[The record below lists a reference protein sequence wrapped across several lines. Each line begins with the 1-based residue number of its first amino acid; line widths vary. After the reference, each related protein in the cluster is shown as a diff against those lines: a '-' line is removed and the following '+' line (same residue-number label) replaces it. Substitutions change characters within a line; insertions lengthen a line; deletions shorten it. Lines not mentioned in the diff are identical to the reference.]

1 MKLLNLNKYF
11 YLFIF
16 ILILINPL
24 SAEDAV
30 DIWKKKK
37 VEEKKQ
43 DIPLGSQIDENNKET
58 KIKFDKVDSSLG
70 NIKITEDFEKNE
82 TVKPIYGIF
91 DPEENNFSLN
101 MWSETDGNEIKN
113 AFKRINNIN
122 LSNSAEE
129 IFVNTIM
136 TYSYLPAK
144 NISEKEFLNLKI
156 DWLIENQKDSILE
169 KFLIKNNDFSRKKK
183 IIQYLVDKNLAKAN
197 LSEGCSKAE
206 FIGKDIKDSYL
217 EKFKIYCLIF
227 NNKKGEAQLL
237 FDILKEQ
244 KLSNKIF
251 NNRINFLLGIT
262 DKAETKIQ
270 DNNLLNF
277 YLASIT
283 IPNFSYEPSEKTNK
297 YIWEYL
303 NAANL
308 VEIKDLEDKEK
319 IRTFEIAAN
328 KNTLDKSKIFEIYK
342 KIEFDLNTLI
352 KAEETYQSLD
362 SIESRALIYQKFLL
376 SDNVDNKIKYLF
388 LLKDLFKKDNLSNVF
403 TKFMS
408 DRLEEIKPSDIPSE
422 FDDLVKK
429 NIFSD
434 EEYKLG
440 KIKFDDKIFH
450 KSKVLKFYT
459 QPGASIQ
466 KSQKDL
472 NNVLKKIKKNKKYF
486 FSVKDLALLESLEM
500 DGFNIPKEIDHKNI
514 SKQYDIPQG
523 LMSLVKKR
531 EIGLLALKF
540 VEIIGED
547 EISDLDP
554 ESIYFITNL
563 LNEAKLIKFRKKVL
577 IASLPLRE

>member
-37 VEEKKQ
+37 AEEKKQ

-91 DPEENNFSLN
+91 DPEENNFNLN
-101 MWSETDGNEIKN
+101 MWLETDGNEIKD
-113 AFKRINNIN
+113 AFKRINKIN

-500 DGFNIPKEIDHKNI
+500 DGFKIPKEIDHKNI

-523 LMSLVKKR
+523 LMDLVKKR

>member
-11 YLFIF
+11 YLFF
-16 ILILINPL
+16 FLLILINPL
-24 SAEDAV
+24 RAEDTI
-30 DIWKKKK
+30 DIWKKKN
-37 VEEKKQ
+37 VEDKKQ
-43 DIPLGSQIDENNKET
+43 DIPLGSQINENKKET
-58 KIKFDKVDSSLG
+58 KIKFDKIDSSLG
-70 NIKITEDFEKNE
+70 NIQITEDFEKTE
-82 TVKPIYGIF
+82 TLKPIYGIF

-136 TYSYLPAK
+136 TYSYLPTK

-156 DWLIENQKDSILE
+156 DWLMANQKDSILE
-169 KFLIKNNDFSRKKK
+169 KFLIKNNNFSHKKK

-197 LSEGCSKAE
+197 LGEGCNKAE

-262 DKAETKIQ
+262 DKADAKIQ
-270 DNNLLNF
+270 DDNLLNF

-308 VEIKDLEDKEK
+308 VEIKDLENKEK
-319 IRTFEIAAN
+319 IRTFEKAAN
-328 KNTLDKSKIFEIYK
+328 KNTLNKSKIFAIYK
-342 KIEFDLNTLI
+342 KIEFDINTLI

-376 SDNVDNKIKYLF
+376 SDNTENKIKYLF

-408 DRLEEIKPSDIPSE
+408 DRLEEIEPSDIPSE
-422 FDDLVKK
+422 YDELVKK
-429 NIFSD
+429 NILSD

-440 KIKFDDKIFH
+440 KIKFDDKILH
-450 KSKVLKFYT
+450 RSKVLKFYT
-459 QPGASIQ
+459 QPGTSIQ

-500 DGFNIPKEIDHKNI
+500 DGFKIPKEIDHKNI

-523 LMSLVKKR
+523 LMDLVKKR